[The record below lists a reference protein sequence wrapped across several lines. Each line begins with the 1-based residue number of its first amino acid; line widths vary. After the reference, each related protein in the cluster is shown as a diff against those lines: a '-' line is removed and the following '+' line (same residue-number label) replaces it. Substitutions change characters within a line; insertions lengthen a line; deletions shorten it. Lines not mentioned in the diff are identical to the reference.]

1 MRDAGNPGKRAS
13 RNLRPTERPGRPE
26 TEGSPLDQTWKGVCG
41 TELVPQLAGPAVR
54 KLKVSYVRARA
65 GRGAPG
71 PGAPSRC
78 APPARR
84 LLQALCWA
92 RQEQAGP
99 TSRGWVGTLGCPT
112 PQRPARGNLTRDPR
126 PRQARDRVGPPAARV
141 QIRTRAPEAP
151 LLSPVPLPA
160 S

>member
-13 RNLRPTERPGRPE
+13 RNLRPTERLGRPE

-41 TELVPQLAGPAVR
+41 TELVPQLMGPAVR

-92 RQEQAGP
+92 RQEHAGL
-99 TSRGWVGTLGCPT
+99 TGRGWGVPWAAPLP
-112 PQRPARGNLTRDPR
+112 RDP
-126 PRQARDRVGPPAARV
+126 PAG
-141 QIRTRAPEAP
+141 T
-151 LLSPVPLPA
+151 
-160 S
+160 